1 MTNFAIYGDPPQG
14 NEEYLIPMFSTPLLH
29 LKVESWE
36 EKKEELLRMYEKR
49 KADKSRFK
57 VATGSETSLDVETD
71 YHHNHD
77 SGETYDEDIMDIFK
91 EELEALADTFECS
104 VEVCTSWFE
113 KASTSKFHQ
122 VHNHGSQGF
131 SAVCFIQFDPKHHTP
146 TIFLNP
152 NLADVETCNII
163 PPGIREGSI
172 IFFPSYVLH
181 YTAPNQSDVDR
192 IILSFNINAEYE
204 CFSFEEE
211 NAQGPGEYFT
221 TDV

>member
-1 MTNFAIYGDPPQG
+1 MTNFAIYGDAPLG

-29 LKVESWE
+29 LKVEDWE
-36 EKKEELLRMYEKR
+36 GKKEELLRMYEKR

-211 NAQGPGEYFT
+211 NAQGPGEYCT
-221 TDV
+221 NDV